1 MAACDPA
8 PAEAAFDASDG
19 ESPGPHAASR
29 RRRAMSV
36 RSRCCPL
43 VDTSMMHKSH
53 LALSG
58 VSHIEY
64 GKWYKPYPKHWGSPP
79 NAQMKGFEGAK
90 ETADPPPHTR
100 ARRAV
105 AAPTR
110 SRRPPTPRPAP
121 AADRQGERASGGL
134 RPRQRPDGGVGQ
146 NQPREGERCAGDLRA
161 PRSVRSFP
169 RGRLSST
176 WQDAR
181 NHTGEDG
188 HRPYPYGNYSYGCT
202 REI

>member
-8 PAEAAFDASDG
+8 PAEAAFDAGDG
-19 ESPGPHAASR
+19 EAPGPHATSC
-29 RRRAMSV
+29 RRRAMPV

-43 VDTSMMHKSH
+43 VDASMMHKSH

-64 GKWYKPYPKHWGSPP
+64 GKWYKPYPKHWGNPP

-90 ETADPPPHTR
+90 ETADPHPPSAPR
-100 ARRAV
+100 RRRADPV
-105 AAPTR
+105 A
-110 SRRPPTPRPAP
+110 PTPRPA
-121 AADRQGERASGGL
+121 AAAHRQGERASGGL

-146 NQPREGERCAGDLRA
+146 NQPREGERCAGDLRT
-161 PRSVRSFP
+161 PRSVRSSP
-169 RGRLSST
+169 RGRLSSA

-181 NHTGEDG
+181 NHTSEDG
-188 HRPYPYGNYSYGCT
+188 YRPYPYGNYSYGCT